1 MSSEQEID
9 KTGVM
14 KQQPKPK
21 KKLILICC
29 RAELWKGEKC
39 KEIKTIQKYIRK

>member
-21 KKLILICC
+21 KKININMLSCGVME
-29 RAELWKGEKC
+29 R
-39 KEIKTIQKYIRK
+39 